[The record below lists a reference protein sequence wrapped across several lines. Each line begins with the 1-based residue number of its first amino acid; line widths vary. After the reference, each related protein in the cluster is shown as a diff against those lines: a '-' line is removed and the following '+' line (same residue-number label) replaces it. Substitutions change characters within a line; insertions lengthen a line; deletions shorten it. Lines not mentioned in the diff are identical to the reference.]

1 MPGVCAVVRVS
12 SNTGCPV
19 YYACLRK
26 RSCLAES
33 ESSNTGCAVY
43 YACLSEHSCQAESES
58 WNTGCA
64 VYYSCLSER
73 SCLTKSESSTVFY
86 LCVEDAVSQF
96 PMSCFEPGGVTL
108 CKTRSKHTND

>member
-33 ESSNTGCAVY
+33 ESS
-43 YACLSEHSCQAESES
+43 
-58 WNTGCA
+58 NTGCA